1 MCPKIIYPSTKNPLL
16 LQENVEAKTFAE
28 KMEASKHPIKSFGQ
42 AKGQQFYDQQDRMR
56 VDTSQVEE
64 KVMEA
69 AGAVSEDRLTAV
81 PEAESVQIVPKRN
94 DGAGRN
100 EQVYLLE
107 DMLIKVELKHLVEA
121 GYNVLQDFKNVAN
134 KKSA

>member
-1 MCPKIIYPSTKNPLL
+1 M

-42 AKGQQFYDQQDRMR
+42 AKGQRFYDQQDRMR

-81 PEAESVQIVPKRN
+81 PYAESVQIVPKRN
-94 DGAGRN
+94 YGAGAGVFVGLHAH
-100 EQVYLLE
+100 QGG
-107 DMLIKVELKHLVEA
+107 VEA
-121 GYNVLQDFKNVAN
+121 PA
-134 KKSA
+134 S